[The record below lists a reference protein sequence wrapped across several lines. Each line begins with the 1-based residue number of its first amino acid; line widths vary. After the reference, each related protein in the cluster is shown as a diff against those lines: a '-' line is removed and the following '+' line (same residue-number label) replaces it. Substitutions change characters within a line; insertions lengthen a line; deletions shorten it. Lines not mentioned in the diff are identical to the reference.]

1 MICADDSGRESCP
14 APVMGMPRRRTTF
27 VMIANKT
34 SFRAIFIG
42 APGVL
47 RPTAALL
54 SIDAFTFHLPSRNGL
69 IRREERGCARPR
81 RARQLLAQSIRAMM
95 IAHLQYFDAE
105 PLGQSEQVVPG
116 PFLEES

>member
-1 MICADDSGRESCP
+1 M
-14 APVMGMPRRRTTF
+14 
-27 VMIANKT
+27 MIANKT